1 MKHSKKLA
9 LMFMTSFIG
18 SVLVLGLFVLYALNG
33 SVLDRA
39 LVKSEYVAL
48 VHQELLVSA
57 SQSVSA
63 YGLRSDVMNLVFTEE
78 RVHKNIMRNLKG
90 LESLDLKMDMM
101 DELHAEIDRMNL
113 TFTQD
118 VENGMLELSDKLMG
132 NFKQRTRFPLQG
144 TIMGFL
150 KRIMPYA
157 WGAGIVL
164 FVLFIVFVRRLKT
177 LASREQNTV
186 YQSIIGTWVFGLG
199 LWFLLDVKALVFE
212 PVSLK
217 ALLVALHSRLGWDGM
232 IFLVLLLS
240 TYGFH
245 NIHNRI
251 SKSELPIKR

>member
-18 SVLVLGLFVLYALNG
+18 SVLVLVLFVLYVLNG

-63 YGLRSDVMNLVFTEE
+63 YGLRSDVMDVVFTEE
-78 RVHKNIMRNLKG
+78 CVHENIMRNLKG

-101 DELHAEIDRMNL
+101 DELHSEIDRMNL

-118 VENGMLELSDKLMG
+118 VEKGMLELSDKLIG

-144 TIMGFL
+144 TIMGL
-150 KRIMPYA
+150 LQRIMLYV

-164 FVLFIVFVRRLKT
+164 LALFIVFVRRLKT

-186 YQSIIGTWVFGLG
+186 YQSIIGTWIVIVC
-199 LWFLLDVKALVFE
+199 LWMFINFKSIVIE
-212 PVSLK
+212 PISLK
-217 ALLVALHSRLGWDGM
+217 ALIISFHSSILRDG
-232 IFLVLLLS
+232 ILIILLL
-240 TYGFH
+240 
-245 NIHNRI
+245 I
-251 SKSELPIKR
+251 SVFQTMRKYKR

>member
-1 MKHSKKLA
+1 MKHCKKLA

-18 SVLVLGLFVLYALNG
+18 SSLVLGLFGLYVLNG
-33 SVLDRA
+33 SILDRA
-39 LVKSEYVAL
+39 IVKSDYVAL

-63 YGLRSDVMNLVFTEE
+63 YGLRSDVMDVVLTEE
-78 RVHKNIMRNLKG
+78 RVLENIMRNLKG
-90 LESLDLKMDMM
+90 LESLDLKMDIM

-118 VENGMLELSDKLMG
+118 VEKGMLELSDKLMG

-144 TIMGFL
+144 TIMGL
-150 KRIMPYA
+150 LQRIMPYV
-157 WGAGIVL
+157 WGVGLVL
-164 FVLFIVFVRRLKT
+164 FALFIVFVRRMKT
-177 LASREQNTV
+177 LASRERNTV
-186 YQSIIGTWVFGLG
+186 YQSIIGTWVFVLG
-199 LWFLLDVKALVFE
+199 LWFLLDVKSVVFE

-217 ALLVALHSRLGWDGM
+217 ALLVALHSRPGWDGM